1 MLCFLTLPMT
11 RTWTTRLAI
20 AALLGTLG
28 CAGDDAQVTTFA
40 TGSIGSSVGT
50 SDGSSSTA
58 ATADTSTSVDA
69 SSSSS
74 GNVDSSGTSTGET
87 DSTTGT
93 PMEPGHSAGQLVG
106 AGQRMSTSS
115 FSLELT
121 LGQPSQLQSRH
132 SSASYRMQGGLV
144 GANGTQP

>member
-1 MLCFLTLPMT
+1 MQRP

-50 SDGSSSTA
+50 TDTSSSTA
-58 ATADTSTSVDA
+58 ATADSSTSVDESTGSTSA
-69 SSSSS
+69 
-74 GNVDSSGTSTGET
+74 GTVDSSGTTTSET
-87 DSTTGT
+87 DSTTGA
-93 PMEPGHSAGQLVG
+93 PMDPGHSAGQLVG

-115 FSLELT
+115 FTLELT
-121 LGQPSQLQSRH
+121 LGQPSQLQTRH
-132 SSASYRMQGGLV
+132 SSASYRMQGGLI